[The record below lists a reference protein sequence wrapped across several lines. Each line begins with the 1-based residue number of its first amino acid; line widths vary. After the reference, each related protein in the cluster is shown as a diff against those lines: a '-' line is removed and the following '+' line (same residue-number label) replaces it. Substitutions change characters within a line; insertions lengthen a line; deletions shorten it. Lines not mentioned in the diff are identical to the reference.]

1 LNVNADRM
9 VDVCEVK
16 GQRAMAWKEWDE
28 MKRRK
33 SEGSSQKVKPKRYK
47 GDWEGA
53 GSHEGRR

>member
-1 LNVNADRM
+1 M